1 MKKNIS
7 ILLVLTL
14 ISGNLFA
21 QCDKLFDYK
30 EGTTWEWTNYNKKGK
45 EESKSIQKVLNI
57 NSTSEGLV
65 VAISTTIITSDGEE
79 FPPMEMDMI
88 CKDGVISYDM
98 KKFVPD
104 EYLKDEESE
113 TEITIEGTNLEMPAD
128 MKAGDV
134 LKDASVRMNIGGAS
148 APIPI
153 NMTVDIINR
162 KVESEESLNTPAG
175 DFNCFVIT
183 QTTKTKLMM
192 SFSIDSKEW
201 YSPGIGMVKS
211 ETYKKGKLQ
220 NYSLLT
226 AFDK

>member
-1 MKKNIS
+1 MKKIIA
-7 ILLVLTL
+7 ILFIVT
-14 ISGNLFA
+14 ITSVNLLA

-45 EESKSIQKVLNI
+45 EEGKTIQKVSNI
-57 NSTSEGLV
+57 NSTAEGLV
-65 VAISTTIITSDGEE
+65 VGLSTTIITSDGEE

-88 CKDGVISYDM
+88 CKDGVIYYDM

-104 EYLKDEESE
+104 EYLKDEESG
-113 TEITIEGTNLEMPAD
+113 TEIKIEGTNLEMPAN
-128 MKAGDV
+128 MKAGDY
-134 LKDASVRMNIGGAS
+134 LKDASVKMNIGGAS

-162 KVESEESLNTPAG
+162 VVESEETLNTPAG
-175 DFNCFVIT
+175 DFDCFVIT

-211 ETYKKGKLQ
+211 ESYKKGKLT
-220 NYSLLT
+220 NYSILT
-226 AFDK
+226 SYSN